1 MPVLWGIPLV
11 VYGRL
16 IGFTWQLHKLKL
28 KETKCLAQGQTELVV
43 EPGIELNYGLDYLEE
58 HYAKLQVLV
67 TVYYRG
73 CALYGDIGTL
83 IIDVLQYVYAL
94 KNNDLREI
102 GFYEGI
108 STFIGHLQSSSPRY
122 KFNFIADVVE
132 KIAPAV
138 VHIELFLR
146 HPLFGRN
153 VPLSSGSGFI
163 MSDSGLIVT
172 NAHVVSSTNAISGRQ
187 QLKVQLQN
195 GDTYEATIKDIDK
208 KSDIATIK
216 IHPKKK
222 LPVLLLGH
230 SADLRPGE
238 FVVAIGSP
246 FALQNTVT
254 TGIVSTAQR
263 DGKEL
268 GLRDSDMDYIQTDA
282 IINYGNSGGPLVNL
296 DGEVI
301 GINTLKVTAGI
312 SFAIPSDRITQFLT
326 ESHDKQSKDG
336 KKRFI
341 GIRMLTITPALV
353 EELKHNNADFP
364 DVRSGIYVHEVVP
377 NSPSHRGGIQDGD
390 IIVKVN
396 GRPLMTSSDLQEAVM
411 NESPLLLEVRRGND
425 DLLFNI
431 EPEVVM

>member
-1 MPVLWGIPLV
+1 
-11 VYGRL
+11 
-16 IGFTWQLHKLKL
+16 
-28 KETKCLAQGQTELVV
+28 
-43 EPGIELNYGLDYLEE
+43 
-58 HYAKLQVLV
+58 
-67 TVYYRG
+67 
-73 CALYGDIGTL
+73 
-83 IIDVLQYVYAL
+83 
-94 KNNDLREI
+94 
-102 GFYEGI
+102 
-108 STFIGHLQSSSPRY
+108 
-122 KFNFIADVVE
+122 
-132 KIAPAV
+132 
-138 VHIELFLR
+138 
-146 HPLFGRN
+146 
-153 VPLSSGSGFI
+153 
-163 MSDSGLIVT
+163 
-172 NAHVVSSTNAISGRQ
+172 VVSSTNAISGRQ

-282 IINYGNSGGPLVNL
+282 IINVSMRC

-326 ESHDKQSKDG
+326 ESQDKQSK
-336 KKRFI
+336 
-341 GIRMLTITPALV
+341 
-353 EELKHNNADFP
+353 
-364 DVRSGIYVHEVVP
+364 
-377 NSPSHRGGIQDGD
+377 
-390 IIVKVN
+390 
-396 GRPLMTSSDLQEAVM
+396 
-411 NESPLLLEVRRGND
+411 
-425 DLLFNI
+425 
-431 EPEVVM
+431 

>member
-1 MPVLWGIPLV
+1 
-11 VYGRL
+11 
-16 IGFTWQLHKLKL
+16 
-28 KETKCLAQGQTELVV
+28 
-43 EPGIELNYGLDYLEE
+43 
-58 HYAKLQVLV
+58 
-67 TVYYRG
+67 
-73 CALYGDIGTL
+73 
-83 IIDVLQYVYAL
+83 
-94 KNNDLREI
+94 
-102 GFYEGI
+102 
-108 STFIGHLQSSSPRY
+108 
-122 KFNFIADVVE
+122 
-132 KIAPAV
+132 
-138 VHIELFLR
+138 R

-216 IHPKKK
+216 IHPKVSDINRRMIFFGNCISKK

-282 IINYGNSGGPLVNL
+282 IINV
-296 DGEVI
+296 
-301 GINTLKVTAGI
+301 
-312 SFAIPSDRITQFLT
+312 
-326 ESHDKQSKDG
+326 
-336 KKRFI
+336 
-341 GIRMLTITPALV
+341 
-353 EELKHNNADFP
+353 
-364 DVRSGIYVHEVVP
+364 
-377 NSPSHRGGIQDGD
+377 
-390 IIVKVN
+390 
-396 GRPLMTSSDLQEAVM
+396 
-411 NESPLLLEVRRGND
+411 
-425 DLLFNI
+425 
-431 EPEVVM
+431 